1 MTRNRTL
8 FIKKLTSNECIDLQ
22 DIFLREYLDK
32 PMPAGGFAEAWFGAV
47 LRFCAWCEDDIIP
60 QSLVLREQELIE
72 KGLSQDYFEALL
84 DQVDMPEGLTPADQ
98 FVLLMGATSG
108 ERREALKRVLEN
120 D

>member
-1 MTRNRTL
+1 M
-8 FIKKLTSNECIDLQ
+8 FIKALSASEVMDLE
-22 DIFLREYLDK
+22 DIYMTEYKDK
-32 PMPAGGFAEAWFGAV
+32 PIPPGGFAELWFQCVVHFIG
-47 LRFCAWCEDDIIP
+47 WCEDDIIP
-60 QSLVLREQELIE
+60 QSLVAREQELIE

-120 D
+120 EY